1 MLRCKLDHIGELLWM
16 HLTISHFIFAYRTY
30 NVSKEKV
37 WQDRKMAFVIK
48 YFIIF
53 FHLNIYF
60 CMCAY
65 IYEITCLW
73 NIYFFFKKSSTKRYI
88 KQKIF
93 VLELFQSLTYKLF
106 EVSINYCLWTCPKLQ
121 ESFSQTH
128 TLQRSNPSRITASTN
143 ANSALGF
150 MGPYLCSIWHE
161 FSTPWTQEFVQ
172 KHTGEKKSPVKWFH
186 IRIATASLD
195 SVILLMGTY

>member
-1 MLRCKLDHIGELLWM
+1 MQTWP
-16 HLTISHFIFAYRTY
+16 YRRLVMNASNY
-30 NVSKEKV
+30 IPFYLCIQNLQHVKGKG
-37 WQDRKMAFVIK
+37 MARQKNGLCYQILH
-48 YFIIF
+48 YF

-88 KQKIF
+88 KHKIF

-143 ANSALGF
+143 ANNALGSI
-150 MGPYLCSIWHE
+150 GPYLCSIWHE

-172 KHTGEKKSPVKWFH
+172 KHTGKKKK
-186 IRIATASLD
+186 ALLND
-195 SVILLMGTY
+195 STLK